1 MEGLLSPCIV
11 TWGRTSPTHEKLCNH
26 LRLLREFATQAEM
39 FENVFFFFL
48 SLAFPKWVWTNSGL
62 EQLQRMWWTTNRR
75 TEAIA
80 LFPLPPSVMQYLLNP
95 VGEKEKKGTQCNKDK
110 SLFWFPQPLSPLG
123 TNLCSLYAAV
133 SWPSGLSDG
142 LCFLFTSLSNLFCK
156 PEIKPAQL

>member
-39 FENVFFFFL
+39 FENVFFFPQPCISQMSMDKFR
-48 SLAFPKWVWTNSGL
+48 SG
-62 EQLQRMWWTTNRR
+62 TTPENVMNYHQKNRGNC
-75 TEAIA
+75 
-80 LFPLPPSVMQYLLNP
+80 FVPPPSQRDAISLKSSR
-95 VGEKEKKGTQCNKDK
+95 GKRKKGTQCNKDK